1 MKEITS
7 EFSLMCAP
15 MQGLTEVAYRH
26 IHASLFGNDAKYF
39 TPFIRFE
46 KGEVRR
52 RDLNDWISPLNNGSE
67 VTPQIIFKD
76 ADEFER
82 ILNLL
87 ISKGTE
93 RVDLNMG
100 CPFPPQVKK
109 GRGAGMLGQPEQLR
123 LIADIIKNRNREISF
138 SLKMRLGVSEPDGWM
153 KIVDIL
159 NDMPLQHIT
168 IHPRTSVQQY
178 SGDLHLNEF
187 ERLSEALDHKIIFNG
202 EITKPEDIS
211 TLRDKYPELSGVM
224 VGRGLIYRPTIFA
237 EWLSGKDYSKDDLMD
252 SAFILHRKLLD
263 FYSETLC
270 GDAQILSKIKPF
282 TEYLSPY
289 IERKHLKKLIK
300 AHSLRDYRESL

>member
-1 MKEITS
+1 MKDTAS
-7 EFSLMCAP
+7 EFYLMCAP

-26 IHASLFGNDAKYF
+26 IHASLFGKETKYY

-52 RDLNDWISPLNNGSE
+52 RDLNDWLSPLNDGSE

-76 ADEFER
+76 SEEFEI

-87 ISKGTE
+87 ISKGAE

-109 GRGAGMLGQPEQLR
+109 GRGAGMLVQPEQLR
-123 LIADIIKNRNREISF
+123 LIADVMHARKNEVSF
-138 SLKMRLGVSEPDGWM
+138 SLKMRLGISEPDGWM
-153 KIVDIL
+153 NIVDIL

-187 ERLSEALDHKIIFNG
+187 ERLSDALDHKIIFNG
-202 EITKPEDIS
+202 EITTPEDIS
-211 TLRDKYPELSGVM
+211 ILHDKYPFLSGVM
-224 VGRGLIYRPTIFA
+224 VGRGLIYRPTLFE
-237 EWLSGKDYSKDDLMD
+237 EWLSGKVYSKDDLKD
-252 SAFILHRKLLD
+252 SAFILHGKLLD
-263 FYSETLC
+263 FYSDTLC

-289 IERKHLKKLIK
+289 IERKELKKLIK
-300 AHSLRDYRESL
+300 AHSVRVYRESL